1 MSATPADDSAGA
13 ASSRSYPPS
22 GLARNRATHVV
33 VSAGWCFVVRT
44 RFPDYSRAVMARDSR
59 PESSTIAELAIADAE
74 TEAAVLPDAAEGH
87 VEVWREQEQVCA
99 YGYQSGGWDWLH
111 VPRVATFRFLN
122 SQPAVV
128 AISHGASIDVI
139 RDTFERTAL
148 PLALQ
153 AGGRQVLHASGVVS
167 NRGVLAFCGA
177 SGTGKTTL
185 AYAAARRGHALWA
198 DDAVAFDVSPEGATA
213 IPLPFRMLVR
223 ADTLAFFGAASGE
236 PDLARSPTRATT
248 PLAAVVIL
256 ERGEIGSGVAVRR
269 LAGAEAFTAA
279 LAQAYCYRPTDR
291 AQAARLVREY
301 VELAVSTP
309 ILSVRFEP
317 RFDSA
322 RWLAN
327 RIDSLVPDAA

>member
-1 MSATPADDSAGA
+1 
-13 ASSRSYPPS
+13 
-22 GLARNRATHVV
+22 
-33 VSAGWCFVVRT
+33 
-44 RFPDYSRAVMARDSR
+44 MARDSGSQ
-59 PESSTIAELAIADAE
+59 SSTIVELAIADPE
-74 TEAAVLPDAAEGH
+74 TDAAVFPDAAEGH

-99 YGYQSGGWDWLH
+99 YGYHADGWDWLH
-111 VPRVATFRFLN
+111 VPGVATFRFLA

-128 AISHGASIDVI
+128 AISDGAPIDVI

-167 NRGVLAFCGA
+167 TGGVIAFCGG

-198 DDAVAFDVSPEGATA
+198 DDAVAFDVTPEGAMA
-213 IPLPFRMLVR
+213 IPLPFRMLLR
-223 ADTLAFFGAASGE
+223 ADALAFFGGALGE
-236 PDLARSPTRATT
+236 PVLAGIPNRATT
-248 PLAAVVIL
+248 PLAAVVVL

-269 LAGAEAFTAA
+269 LAGSEAFTAA

-291 AQAARLVREY
+291 AQAARMVHEY
-301 VELAVSTP
+301 LDLALSTP

-317 RFDSA
+317 RFESVG
-322 RWLAN
+322 RLAD
-327 RIDSLVPDAA
+327 RIDSLAQDAA